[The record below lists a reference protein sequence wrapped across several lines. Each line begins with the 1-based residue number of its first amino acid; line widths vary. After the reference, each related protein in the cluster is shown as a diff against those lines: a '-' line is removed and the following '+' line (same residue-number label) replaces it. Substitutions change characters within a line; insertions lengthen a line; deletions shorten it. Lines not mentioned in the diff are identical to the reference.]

1 MTPTFTMVLPGPFS
15 PSNKTYQFT
24 SELLGHIDGA
34 MVELVRNKL
43 LTLFT
48 MGRRMMKNFRWERR
62 SAPPKNALAPMVVNV
77 LARFLC
83 FEMDKK
89 IIIGE
94 AYNYLKEE

>member
-1 MTPTFTMVLPGPFS
+1 MTALDSDLYDGAARAFLTII
-15 PSNKTYQFT
+15 KTY
-24 SELLGHIDGA
+24 
-34 MVELVRNKL
+34 L

-62 SAPPKNALAPMVVNV
+62 SARPKNALAPMVVNV

-94 AYNYLKEE
+94 AFNYLKEE